1 MFIVEDPTVTVKCR
15 STKQTTTSHLKHL
28 NTKKEHDIMVLEFQ
42 FLAWDIHK
50 KKKSIIC
57 SYNLLTFFCL
67 GLYSF

>member
-42 FLAWDIHK
+42 FLA
-50 KKKSIIC
+50 
-57 SYNLLTFFCL
+57 
-67 GLYSF
+67 

>member
-42 FLAWDIHK
+42 VLAWDIHK
-50 KKKSIIC
+50 KR
-57 SYNLLTFFCL
+57 T
-67 GLYSF
+67 